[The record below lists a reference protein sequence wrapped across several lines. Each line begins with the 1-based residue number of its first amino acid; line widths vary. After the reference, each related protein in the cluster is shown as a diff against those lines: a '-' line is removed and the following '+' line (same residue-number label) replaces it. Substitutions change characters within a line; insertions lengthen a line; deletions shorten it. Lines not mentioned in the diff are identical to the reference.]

1 MSKTNQISEHIN
13 DISQYLTPSQ
23 RKRLE
28 RKVKKNANNEQPTY
42 AKTERHHQN
51 KIASIRPIIPKT
63 QTQKYL
69 LDCLDYYNQNIVTGP
84 AGVGKTYC
92 ATTYAAHAY
101 IKHEVEKIVIT
112 RPTVAVETSI
122 GFFPGPQPLDAN
134 ILTPDRGWVKMGD
147 LVLGDYVIARDG
159 NPAKVLGI
167 YPKGVKKI
175 YKITTNENKS
185 TECCEDHL
193 WFTTTHN
200 DRTKNKRG
208 SIKST
213 KEIIDTLYHNNKPNH
228 HIPRNDA
235 VNFYTNNMP
244 LSPYLLGCLL
254 GDGCLSDAITLTNQ
268 DKEII
273 KRCEYELSQ
282 YNCKL
287 SHNKNTISYT
297 ITRNNKNSNKPAKKV
312 KMTNLYTK
320 EETIYESTS
329 SAENLTSINKTTLNS
344 RCVKKLVIDNI
355 KYEFLE
361 LDTKWSNPI
370 KEIISN
376 LGLLKTHA
384 NTKFIPEIYK
394 YHSSINDRLN
404 LLRGLMDT
412 DGHCCKSGEAGY
424 TTTSEKLAND
434 IIELVNSLGGKAK
447 SKIILPE
454 KDNVRLLNSKEIKS
468 NHIVYNISINL
479 PNDMNPF
486 FISRKH
492 DRFKTKFIH
501 GISIKKIEHVGEK
514 EVQCILIDNPEHLYI
529 TDQYIVTHNTI
540 DEKMSVWLA
549 ETINILKQTLGS
561 EAYEIALK
569 HGDIEIV
576 PFEVIRGRSLNNSFI
591 LLTEAQNTT
600 VKEMMAFVTRTGENS
615 RVVID
620 GDINQSDIGPSN
632 GLVWCLK
639 MVKQYESLKDMSGII
654 EFTADDIV
662 RSGLC
667 GAWVR
672 AIEHTNKQIKEIV
685 YSQ

>member
-122 GFFPGPQPLDAN
+122 GFFPGD
-134 ILTPDRGWVKMGD
+134 
-147 LVLGDYVIARDG
+147 
-159 NPAKVLGI
+159 
-167 YPKGVKKI
+167 
-175 YKITTNENKS
+175 
-185 TECCEDHL
+185 
-193 WFTTTHN
+193 
-200 DRTKNKRG
+200 
-208 SIKST
+208 
-213 KEIIDTLYHNNKPNH
+213 
-228 HIPRNDA
+228 
-235 VNFYTNNMP
+235 
-244 LSPYLLGCLL
+244 
-254 GDGCLSDAITLTNQ
+254 
-268 DKEII
+268 
-273 KRCEYELSQ
+273 
-282 YNCKL
+282 
-287 SHNKNTISYT
+287 
-297 ITRNNKNSNKPAKKV
+297 
-312 KMTNLYTK
+312 
-320 EETIYESTS
+320 
-329 SAENLTSINKTTLNS
+329 IN
-344 RCVKKLVIDNI
+344 
-355 KYEFLE
+355 
-361 LDTKWSNPI
+361 
-370 KEIISN
+370 
-376 LGLLKTHA
+376 
-384 NTKFIPEIYK
+384 
-394 YHSSINDRLN
+394 
-404 LLRGLMDT
+404 
-412 DGHCCKSGEAGY
+412 
-424 TTTSEKLAND
+424 
-434 IIELVNSLGGKAK
+434 
-447 SKIILPE
+447 
-454 KDNVRLLNSKEIKS
+454 
-468 NHIVYNISINL
+468 
-479 PNDMNPF
+479 
-486 FISRKH
+486 
-492 DRFKTKFIH
+492 
-501 GISIKKIEHVGEK
+501 
-514 EVQCILIDNPEHLYI
+514 
-529 TDQYIVTHNTI
+529 
-540 DEKMSVWLA
+540 EKMAVWLA
-549 ETINILKQTLGS
+549 ETIGILKASLGS

-569 HGDIEIV
+569 QGDIEIV